1 MHRFYCVKDG
11 DDIRLRR
18 EDERHALR
26 VLRLKPGD
34 GIEAVL
40 ESERWGAKI
49 VSVSDGVRIELV
61 ERLRNTEPEVD
72 ITLFQ
77 GLPKAEKMEWIIQKC
92 TELGVARFCPVLMER
107 SIPVVDKKSAS
118 RKLERWRLIAE
129 EAVKQCGGARIPEV
143 MEPAPLE
150 DQMERFQSLDSFLV
164 PWEAAEAGAS
174 LSVAD
179 ALKPAEK
186 SRKLSVGILI
196 GPEGGITGAEM
207 EWLSRNAGAQPV
219 SLGPRIL
226 RTETAAM
233 TATVLALSACGGLR

>member
-1 MHRFYCVKDG
+1 MHRFYCVMEG
-11 DDIRLRR
+11 NDIRLRR

-26 VLRLKPGD
+26 VLRLKAGD

-40 ESERWGAKI
+40 DSERWSAKI
-49 VSVSDGVRIELV
+49 VSVSDGVQIELA
-61 ERLRNTEPEVD
+61 ERLKSTEPTVE

-92 TELGVARFCPVLMER
+92 TELGVARFCPVVMER
-107 SIPVVDKKSAS
+107 SIPVVDKKSAA

-143 MEPAPLE
+143 AEPAALE
-150 DQMERFQSLDSFLV
+150 SQLERFKSMDCLLV

-179 ALKPAEK
+179 ALNRAG
-186 SRKLSVGILI
+186 RDGRLSVGILI
-196 GPEGGITGAEM
+196 GPEGGIAGSEM
-207 EWLSRNAGAQPV
+207 EWLRCNAGAQAV
-219 SLGPRIL
+219 TLGPRIL
-226 RTETAAM
+226 RTETAAV